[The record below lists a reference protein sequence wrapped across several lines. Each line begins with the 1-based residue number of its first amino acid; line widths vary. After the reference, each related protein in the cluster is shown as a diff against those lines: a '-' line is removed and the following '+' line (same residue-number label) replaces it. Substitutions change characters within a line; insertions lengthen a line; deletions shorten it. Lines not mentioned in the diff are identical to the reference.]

1 MITKTLFDNY
11 KGKDVR
17 LYTLSND
24 EISVGVLDF
33 GATLN
38 FIKLKTY
45 GGEKNILVGYDCVQ
59 GYVNSRSYCGTT
71 VGRVSN
77 RIKGSRFT
85 LGGKEYKVSANE
97 GENCLHGGAEG
108 FDKRFYEA
116 EIKGDTLALSLISPD
131 GDMGFPAELKFKVE
145 FTLNGR
151 ELLITYSAESDG
163 TTLFAPTCHAYFNMN
178 GGGEVM
184 DTLLQIY
191 ADNYTPVD
199 DKLIPFG
206 TIESV
211 KGTPLDFT
219 KSKPIGEDFEKLGG
233 KTYDHNFCLN
243 GNHVATA
250 QSLKSHITMDIY
262 TDMPGVQLYV
272 GCPADFEG
280 KGGGYGFCLEPQFFP
295 NAINAE
301 KFLSPVIGA
310 NAETEHFVRYHFGFI
325 SAEK

>member
-1 MITKTLFDNY
+1 MITKTLFD
-11 KGKDVR
+11 KHDGKDVC

-45 GGEKNILVGYDCVQ
+45 VGEKNILVGYDCVQ
-59 GYVNSRSYCGTT
+59 GYLDSHSYCGTT
-71 VGRVSN
+71 VGRVAN
-77 RIKGSRFT
+77 RIAGAKFVLDGV
-85 LGGKEYKVSANE
+85 ECHISANE
-97 GENCLHGGAEG
+97 NGNCLHGGVEG
-108 FDKRFYEA
+108 FDKRIYAA
-116 EIKGDTLALSLISPD
+116 EVNGDTLTLSLVSPN

-145 FTLNGR
+145 FILNGR
-151 ELLITYSAESDG
+151 ELLITYNALSDG
-163 TTLFAPTCHAYFNMN
+163 TTLFAPTCHAYFNLN

-184 DTLLQIY
+184 DTLLQIN

-199 DKLIPFG
+199 EQLIPLG

-219 KSKPIGEDFEKLGG
+219 KLKPIGEDYAKLGG

-243 GNHVATA
+243 GNHIATA
-250 QSLKSHITMDIY
+250 QSLKSNITVDVY

-272 GCPADFEG
+272 GCPAITRH
-280 KGGGYGFCLEPQFFP
+280 GGGYGFCLEPQFYP
-295 NAINAE
+295 NAINVE
-301 KFLSPVIGA
+301 KFLSPVFVA
-310 NAETEHFVRYHFGFI
+310 NTPTEHFVKYHFGFL
-325 SAEK
+325 AEK